1 MNIREFVLSARIPH
15 RTLEVREVS
24 AHPLV
29 QRMVA
34 MNRPPKVEVDG
45 MVGLIARLLLV
56 VEAQQRLLQEKGL
69 CTETEFEALLNEI
82 DRN

>member
-1 MNIREFVLSARIPH
+1 MNIREFVLSARIPR
-15 RTLEVREVS
+15 RTLEVRDVS

-34 MNRPPKVEVDG
+34 VNRAPQVEVDG
-45 MVGLIARLLLV
+45 TVGLIARLLVV
-56 VEAQQRLLQEKGL
+56 VEAQQRLLQKKGL
-69 CTETEFEALLNEI
+69 CTEAEFEELLDEL